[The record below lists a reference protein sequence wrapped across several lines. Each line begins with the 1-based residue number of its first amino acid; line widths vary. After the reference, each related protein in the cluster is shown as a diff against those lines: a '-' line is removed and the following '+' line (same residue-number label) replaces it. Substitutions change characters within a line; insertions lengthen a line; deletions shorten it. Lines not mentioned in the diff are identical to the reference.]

1 MASYLG
7 SLVPRLT
14 ALGTAHAAGVLDEE
28 LFTALRTNVM
38 AVPNLEALLQQLQ
51 ELHGLVG
58 TVITQDEYVIHASIA
73 VREALPQSE
82 EQAQQAQ
89 AGNEESDG
97 DWCAEEPDDDDEQE
111 DEEEDGDE
119 PLPAQHTA
127 SAGEPAAATTHSTV
141 LREEGNALF
150 RSGKQDTAMARV
162 VRVTRFERA
171 AECYAAA
178 AAVADALPAEHASAL
193 KNQAVALREAAQL
206 LQSGILH
213 HSEAPRLGHLMA
225 GALCATT
232 QALAVGYSLGKD
244 AAWCDVL
251 DCVRE
256 DVFELCQGIF
266 LDADYGGS
274 TQFVFEHTKVS
285 LMYCHK
291 AQLCILVLS
300 RMHYTERYRSG

>member
-1 MASYLG
+1 
-7 SLVPRLT
+7 
-14 ALGTAHAAGVLDEE
+14 VLDEE

-58 TVITQDEYVIHASIA
+58 TVITQDEYIIHASIA

-89 AGNEESDG
+89 AGGAQQSGAVPATAEETRAAYQKYDAGISDEESDG
-97 DWCAEEPDDDDEQE
+97 DWSDEQE
-111 DEEEDGDE
+111 DEEEDGDA
-119 PLPAQHTA
+119 PLPA
-127 SAGEPAAATTHSTV
+127 AAAGDSATPTTQSTV

-178 AAVADALPAEHASAL
+178 AAVPGALPAEHASAL
-193 KNQAVALREAAQL
+193 KNQALALREAAQL
-206 LQSGILH
+206 LQSGVLH
-213 HSEAPRLGHLMA
+213 HSEAARLGQLMA
-225 GALCATT
+225 GALSATT
-232 QALAVGYSLGKD
+232 QALAVGYALHKE

-251 DCVRE
+251 DCVRD
-256 DVFELCQGIF
+256 DVFDLCQGIF

-274 TQFVFEHTKVS
+274 TQFVFEHTKVRGPV
-285 LMYCHK
+285 C
-291 AQLCILVLS
+291 
-300 RMHYTERYRSG
+300 